1 LRLRL
6 PLTKRSCTSPQD
18 EAQKNNLPLFHLDNY
33 LWEMSSSSAKKK
45 KNLGSFPST
54 SVIFSIT
61 LALFVIGLF
70 GILIVYSGELERVV
84 RESFSI
90 QVFLKNDLS
99 DSVKST
105 IKTKLQSQE
114 YVSPGSLIFISKDE
128 ARKKFTKE
136 TGEDFSFL
144 GENLLR
150 ETFQFG
156 VPPVF
161 QDSVRLSVIKS
172 SISKLNGVF
181 QVYYVES
188 SVSAINENK
197 QRIGLVL
204 MGIALVLFIVVV
216 LLINNTL
223 RLALFSQRFLIRSM
237 QLVGATRGF
246 IKKPFLL
253 RALLYGFVGGLI
265 ASALLAALLVFA
277 NKRIPDLATIQN
289 NKQIMIVFASLTAL
303 GIFVTLIGTYRA
315 VTKYLELSLDE
326 LY

>member
-1 LRLRL
+1 MHSTPSR
-6 PLTKRSCTSPQD
+6 T
-18 EAQKNNLPLFHLDNY
+18 
-33 LWEMSSSSAKKK
+33 KKK
-45 KNLGSFPST
+45 LGSYPSV

-70 GILIVYSGELERVV
+70 GILVVYSGELERVV
-84 RESFSI
+84 RENFRV
-90 QVFLKNDLS
+90 QVFLKNDLT
-99 DSVKST
+99 DSVKKV
-105 IKTKLQSQE
+105 IKKKLEKQE
-114 YVSPGSLIFISKDE
+114 YVAGNSLIFISKEE
-128 ARKKFTKE
+128 AKKKFIQE

-156 VPPVF
+156 VPPSY
-161 QDSVRLSVIKS
+161 QDSIKLIGIKKS
-172 SISKLNGVF
+172 LEKVYGIF

-188 SVSAINENK
+188 SISAINQNK
-197 QRIGLVL
+197 KKIGLVL
-204 MGIALVLFIVVV
+204 VGIASLLFTVVV

-253 RALLYGFVGGLI
+253 RALLYGFIGGI
-265 ASALLAALLVFA
+265 ISSAILVSLLTFA
-277 NKRIPDLATIQN
+277 NKRIPELTSIQN
-289 NKQIMIVFASLTAL
+289 NERIMIVLASLVVL
-303 GIFVTLIGTYRA
+303 GIFVAFISTHRA
-315 VTKYLELSLDE
+315 VSKYLQLSLDE

>member
-1 LRLRL
+1 
-6 PLTKRSCTSPQD
+6 
-18 EAQKNNLPLFHLDNY
+18 
-33 LWEMSSSSAKKK
+33 MSSSSTKKK
-45 KNLGSFPST
+45 KNLGSFPSV

-61 LALFVIGLF
+61 LALFVIGVF

-84 RESFSI
+84 RENFRV
-90 QVFLKNDLS
+90 QVFLKNDLT
-99 DSVKST
+99 DSIKST
-105 IKTKLQSQE
+105 IKAKLVSQE
-114 YVSPGSLIFISKDE
+114 FVSPGSLIFISKEE

-144 GENLLR
+144 GENLLK

-156 VPPVF
+156 VPPAF
-161 QDSVRLSVIKS
+161 QDSVRLSSIKS
-172 SISKLNGVF
+172 SLAKVSGVF

-188 SVSAINENK
+188 SISAINENK
-197 QRIGLVL
+197 QKIGLVL
-204 MGIALVLFIVVV
+204 VGIALVLFVVVV

-253 RALLYGFVGGLI
+253 RALLYGFIGGII
-265 ASALLAALLVFA
+265 ASGLLVALLAFA
-277 NKRIPDLATIQN
+277 NRRIPELTTIQN
-289 NKQIMIVFASLTAL
+289 NERIMIVFASLTGL
-303 GIFVTLIGTYRA
+303 GIFVALISTYRA
-315 VTKYLELSLDE
+315 VTKYLQLSLDE